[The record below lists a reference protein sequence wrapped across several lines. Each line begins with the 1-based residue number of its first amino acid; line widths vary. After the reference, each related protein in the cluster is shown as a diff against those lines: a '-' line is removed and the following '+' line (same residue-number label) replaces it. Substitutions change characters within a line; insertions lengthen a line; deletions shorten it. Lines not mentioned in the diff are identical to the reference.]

1 MILIYVSYLT
11 RHVVS
16 YKTIPLFVV
25 PVQPSKPVW
34 QKDEFFI
41 LFDKVDNDN
50 ACVVSPAALAFEV
63 ILLLVFV
70 ASDDGDD
77 DDDFDVGVGFYTYIL
92 YIRCSNLSCTY
103 QFTIIT
109 TRHTTCCSRVGYHLN
124 YYCSNKRRFF
134 YSLMTRVELN
144 DKLLC
149 VVWAVSTSR
158 PNFVF
163 LMQFSIIVN
172 AHLFWEDCRNGK
184 SCLRRNQSNT

>member
-1 MILIYVSYLT
+1 M
-11 RHVVS
+11 
-16 YKTIPLFVV
+16 
-25 PVQPSKPVW
+25 
-34 QKDEFFI
+34 
-41 LFDKVDNDN
+41 DNDN

-70 ASDDGDD
+70 ASDDGDGD

-109 TRHTTCCSRVGYHLN
+109 TRHTTCCSRVPSELLLQQQGA
-124 YYCSNKRRFF
+124 FF

-149 VVWAVSTSR
+149 V
-158 PNFVF
+158 
-163 LMQFSIIVN
+163 L
-172 AHLFWEDCRNGK
+172 
-184 SCLRRNQSNT
+184 